1 MVISSY
7 FLSNANVKSKRFW
20 KIWMEVLFYNILMM
34 LATLVGNGWNGLL
47 SIKMIIGSILP
58 MLRAS
63 HGYAVAYLW
72 LLTFLPFIKIVQEKM
87 NEHLLRTLILLLFSL
102 EIVSGARI

>member
-1 MVISSY
+1 
-7 FLSNANVKSKRFW
+7 
-20 KIWMEVLFYNILMM
+20 M
-34 LATLVGNGWNGLL
+34 LG
-47 SIKMIIGSILP
+47 
-58 MLRAS
+58 AS

>member
-1 MVISSY
+1 
-7 FLSNANVKSKRFW
+7 
-20 KIWMEVLFYNILMM
+20 MEWFTVHKNDYRVDFTY
-34 LATLVGNGWNGLL
+34 AG
-47 SIKMIIGSILP
+47 
-58 MLRAS
+58 AS

-72 LLTFLPFIKIVQEKM
+72 LLPFIKIVQEKM